1 MTGLLHCC
9 RLFALFCLGVSQ
21 DTPRLK
27 LIPKDAVTRTFNQKE
42 RLMTMFH
49 EAGSSQV
56 LVGGRGTVWI
66 LTFVGS
72 EITPT
77 QVPVR
82 VEEEAEKDC
91 KRAGKRDCDNFIRMI
106 ERIEDKTL
114 VCGTN
119 AGSPKCWI
127 LANTTLHK
135 NNQGQLVTIVGD
147 NIISASPSQNAVTI
161 AIEDSL
167 YSALSGNRSS
177 ILRSYGRRKGIKT
190 RESWLSNAEFAGAAL
205 FPQKDRRKDE
215 IFFFYNEVN
224 QSAGLDGEPYKAWL
238 GRVCKVD
245 QGERPT
251 LADSW
256 STFLKARL
264 VCGRP
269 HKPTQFHRLQNA
281 FVSREAGQAE
291 AVLYGVFSSPWGSSA
306 VCSYSMNRIS
316 SDFETSKFKDAAGS
330 VPHPRPGQCV
340 APDSSSYL
348 SKMVAFIKDHPE
360 LETVVYPD
368 EEQPLYVLE
377 MNDTYTHV
385 VVDKVRDAS
394 NVSHDVLF
402 LGTAKGKVH
411 KVLQSK
417 EQTVIIAEISPF
429 KNEAPVVNMI
439 LDATTGHLFV
449 STETEVTRLP
459 LKDCNQYNENCWK
472 CILARD
478 PYCGWDAAG
487 KRCSAISQENHT
499 VRLIQSLDSSSTTR
513 ACKTAEEKLAQDAIK
528 KVNVDHTAYI
538 YLPCPLRSH
547 HAAYSWVKDHKV
559 YPCSMEDQSCTL
571 RFGQNMPMDE
581 GVFKCTAREEGYKEE
596 IVGFEVTL
604 SSGRILEL
612 ALTAPGAVF
621 LAITILLL

>member
-1 MTGLLHCC
+1 MMGLPHFC
-9 RLFALFCLGVSQ
+9 LFALFCLGGVSQ
-21 DTPRLK
+21 NVPRLK
-27 LIPKDAVTRTFNQKE
+27 LIPKDAVIQKFNQKE
-42 RLMTMFH
+42 RLTAMFH
-49 EAGSSQV
+49 EAGSPQV
-56 LVGGRGTVWI
+56 VVGGRGTVWI

-82 VEEEAEKDC
+82 VEEKAEKDC
-91 KRAGKRDCDNFIRMI
+91 KKAAKGHCDNFIQLI
-106 ERIEDKTL
+106 ERVENNTL

-119 AGSPKCWI
+119 AGFPKCWI
-127 LANTTLHK
+127 LVNSTLQK
-135 NNQGQLVTIVGD
+135 TSQGQFVTVQGDSIVSG
-147 NIISASPSQNAVTI
+147 SPSQNAVSI

-167 YSALSGNRSS
+167 YSALSGNKSS
-177 ILRSYGRRKGIKT
+177 IQRSYGRKKGINT
-190 RESWLSNAEFAGAAL
+190 RESWLSHAEFAGAAL
-205 FPQKDRRKDE
+205 FPHEDRKEDE

-224 QSAGLDGEPYKAWL
+224 QSAGLDEEPYKTWL

-245 QGERPT
+245 QGEKPV

-269 HKPTQFHRLQNA
+269 HEPTLFHQLQDA
-281 FVSREAGQAE
+281 FVLREAGQTE

-306 VCSYSMNRIS
+306 VCSYSMKEIS
-316 SDFETSKFKDAAGS
+316 SNFEKSKFKDATGS
-330 VPHPRPGQCV
+330 IPHPRPGTCV
-340 APDSSSYL
+340 VPDSSSV
-348 SKMVAFIKDHPE
+348 SRMVTFIKDHPE
-360 LETVVYPD
+360 LETVIYPD
-368 EEQPLYVLE
+368 EKRPLYVLQT
-377 MNDTYTHV
+377 NDSYTQV

-402 LGTAKGKVH
+402 LGTAKGKIH
-411 KVLQSK
+411 KVLRSK
-417 EQTVIIAEISPF
+417 ERTVIIAEISPF
-429 KNEAPVVNMI
+429 KNEAPVRNMI
-439 LDATTGHLFV
+439 LDATTGHLYV
-449 STETEVTRLP
+449 STEFEVTRLP
-459 LKDCNQYNENCWK
+459 LKDCSQYNGNCWR

-487 KRCSAISQENHT
+487 QSCSAISQENHAN
-499 VRLIQSLDSSSTTR
+499 RLIQSLDAPSTTQ
-513 ACKTAEEKLAQDAIK
+513 ACKTAEGKLAQAAIK
-528 KVNVDHTAYI
+528 KVNVDRTAYV

-547 HAAYSWVKDHKV
+547 HATYSWVKDSKV

-571 RFGQNMPMDE
+571 RFGQDLPMDE

-596 IVGFEVTL
+596 ITAFEVSL

-612 ALTAPGAVF
+612 ALTASGAVL